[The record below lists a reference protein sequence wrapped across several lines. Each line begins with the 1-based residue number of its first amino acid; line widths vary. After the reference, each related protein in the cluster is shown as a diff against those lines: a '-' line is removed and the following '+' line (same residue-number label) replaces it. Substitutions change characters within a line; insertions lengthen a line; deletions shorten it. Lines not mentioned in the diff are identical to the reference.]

1 MNVLIEVVR
10 VANFRALKNIELRLS
25 TITLL
30 VGMNNS
36 GKTSLMRSLCIA
48 LGSLGKKHI
57 SKEDFHIGSN
67 STSSEPII
75 IDVKIIPEQGNK
87 EFDYLWFDECINAEA
102 EPQTL
107 AFRTK
112 VYFNSVLN
120 DYVIEKFI
128 IESWQEEKEGW
139 ECIRYEK
146 NLKTELLK
154 ALNIYLIDAQ
164 RDIILDLKNSYSYA
178 GKLLSQI
185 KVDQTKI
192 GEIESKIN
200 DLNCEIVENSEE
212 LSHLKD
218 ELALL
223 SNTLDTHETIEI
235 TPLNKK
241 IRDLYKGLNIN
252 IQNADGESFP
262 LDYHGMGTRSWAAL
276 LAFKAFN
283 AWMVKNISSD
293 KRFYSLL
300 ALEEP
305 EAHLHPNAQRVLFT
319 QMNSIKGQKIISTH
333 SPYLAALADL
343 KDIRHF
349 IKSGSGV
356 VITSLDS
363 KTFSEE
369 DLGKLRREI
378 LKTRGELFFSRAI
391 IFVEGETEEIA
402 LPIYF
407 KKYFGKSPFE
417 LGINFV
423 SVNGQANYAPF
434 IQFADSFSIKWYI
447 FGDGE
452 KKAQEELKKALGKTN
467 SSLGIADPNIFII
480 PSEDDYEEYLIK
492 SGYQQEIKKA
502 LIEFKKS
509 KGEQISIQYE
519 SVILTWD
526 DSALR
531 QELDSKRNNYLKIA
545 LAARVAE
552 LIVAE
557 KNLPDLVK
565 ELFDKI
571 KLDLNII
578 DGS

>member
-1 MNVLIEVVR
+1 
-10 VANFRALKNIELRLS
+10 
-25 TITLL
+25 
-30 VGMNNS
+30 
-36 GKTSLMRSLCIA
+36 
-48 LGSLGKKHI
+48 
-57 SKEDFHIGSN
+57 
-67 STSSEPII
+67 
-75 IDVKIIPEQGNK
+75 
-87 EFDYLWFDECINAEA
+87 
-102 EPQTL
+102 
-107 AFRTK
+107 
-112 VYFNSVLN
+112 
-120 DYVIEKFI
+120 
-128 IESWQEEKEGW
+128 
-139 ECIRYEK
+139 
-146 NLKTELLK
+146 
-154 ALNIYLIDAQ
+154 
-164 RDIILDLKNSYSYA
+164 
-178 GKLLSQI
+178 
-185 KVDQTKI
+185 
-192 GEIESKIN
+192 
-200 DLNCEIVENSEE
+200 
-212 LSHLKD
+212 
-218 ELALL
+218 
-223 SNTLDTHETIEI
+223 
-235 TPLNKK
+235 
-241 IRDLYKGLNIN
+241 
-252 IQNADGESFP
+252 
-262 LDYHGMGTRSWAAL
+262 
-276 LAFKAFN
+276 
-283 AWMVKNISSD
+283 MVKNISSD
-293 KRFYSLL
+293 KPFYSLL

-363 KTFSEE
+363 KTFSKE
-369 DLGKLRREI
+369 DLDKLRREI

-423 SVNGQANYAPF
+423 SVNGQSNYAPF
-434 IQFADSFSIKWYI
+434 IQFAYSFSIKWYI

-452 KKAQEELKKALGKTN
+452 KGAQRQLKIALQKTN
-467 SSLGIADPNIFII
+467 PSLGIADPNIFII
-480 PSEDDYEEYLIK
+480 PSENDYEEYLIK

-509 KGEQISIQYE
+509 KGEEVSIQYE